1 MFLAVCG
8 PLIYKTTPW
17 SCFLSAPGDILISE
31 IFLLLEI
38 HLNLYTGYNSWN
50 IWSFEESLLT
60 GQEKFSIL
68 QRKYILLTPFM
79 TMHVLRRN
87 QASADFLTECENG
100 HFLSIEPTGKI
111 TQLARKGIIWTS
123 TRCSRAWTVNK
134 PSKST
139 EVCAVC
145 LLFWHFPHLS
155 TIWKFSRYIL
165 CTRMWRPGESFN
177 KDLTRT
183 VFSSHCSFCRWLL
196 LLNWMVKFILS
207 RLGHSTPTLVVLCA
221 FGCWGREMQA

>member
-1 MFLAVCG
+1 MC
-8 PLIYKTTPW
+8 TR
-17 SCFLSAPGDILISE
+17 DIIPE
-31 IFLLLEI
+31 IF
-38 HLNLYTGYNSWN
+38 GNSSN
-50 IWSFEESLLT
+50 QYRQS
-60 GQEKFSIL
+60 EKNVQCRRETIYCWPL
-68 QRKYILLTPFM
+68 FM
-79 TMHVLRRN
+79 TMHVLHKN
-87 QASADFLTECENG
+87 QASADFPTECENG

-196 LLNWMVKFILS
+196 LLNWMVKFILT
-207 RLGHSTPTLVVLCA
+207 RLGHWTPTLVLSFAPLGAEAARCRLKCSSWKNIKYI
-221 FGCWGREMQA
+221 G